1 MKYLSLLF
9 ASVLLSSVSVPVE
22 AAQTDEQPSNDVAQ
36 LASHSVWAN
45 VNQIKFLEEHV
56 SANSGIMRLK
66 LGETITVKALVTYS
80 GDIQPILQS
89 VVRFENVDPA
99 LKIEH
104 DPASLVFHNKL
115 ATFTFNITLT
125 QPINRPAL
133 FTVKVADGQPEDS
146 HHLTPYS
153 QRQTVEQKAG
163 GTGGVT
169 EPDPNPKPDNPDEN
183 PDVTPDNPDENP
195 DVTPDN
201 PDENPDVTP
210 DNPDEN
216 PDVTPDNPDENPDE
230 TPDNP
235 DENPDET
242 PDNPDENPDETPDN
256 PDENPDVTP
265 DNPDGNPDV
274 TPDNPDGNPDVT
286 PDNPDENPDAKPD
299 KPEGNPDVTPDN
311 PDENPDVTPDNP
323 DENPDVTPD
332 NPDENPDVTPDNPD
346 ENPDVTPDKPDENPD
361 VTPDKPDEN
370 PDVKPDKPEGNNG
383 NYEGDN
389 GEDGNDGEEVIEPQ
403 IHPEGNN
410 PTITIPEQVKP
421 LFQIRKQS
429 IPSIGTTDVL
439 LNKKLSENANEILP
453 MTKIAHSSNQ
463 VANDKHS
470 ATSTDEVTNQLPKT
484 GEHNRFFTWM
494 FGLLITGMSMVT
506 FRKIN

>member
-9 ASVLLSSVSVPVE
+9 ASAVLTSFAVPVE
-22 AAQTDEQPSNDVAQ
+22 AAQAEEQPTNEVTQ
-36 LASHSVWAN
+36 LASRSGWAN
-45 VNQIKFLEEHV
+45 VNQIKFLEEHA
-56 SANSGIMRLK
+56 SANSGIMKIR
-66 LGETITVKALVTYS
+66 LGEMVTVKALVTYS

-89 VVRFENVDPA
+89 VVQFENVDPA

-104 DPASLVFHNKL
+104 DPTTLVFNNKV
-115 ATFTFNITLT
+115 ATFTFQITLT

-133 FTVKVADGQPEDS
+133 FTVKVADGQPGDRQF
-146 HHLTPYS
+146 LTPYS

-163 GTGGVT
+163 GSGGVS
-169 EPDPNPKPDNPDEN
+169 EPDPKPENPDENPDVTPENPDENPDVTPENPDENPDVTPENPDEN

-216 PDVTPDNPDENPDE
+216 PDVTPDNPDV

-235 DENPDET
+235 DENPDE
-242 PDNPDENPDETPDN
+242 
-256 PDENPDVTP
+256 
-265 DNPDGNPDV
+265 
-274 TPDNPDGNPDVT
+274 
-286 PDNPDENPDAKPD
+286 
-299 KPEGNPDVTPDN
+299 TPDN

-332 NPDENPDVTPDNPD
+332 NPDENPDVTPDTPD
-346 ENPDVTPDKPDENPD
+346 ENPDA
-361 VTPDKPDEN
+361 
-370 PDVKPDKPEGNNG
+370 KPDKPEGNNG
-383 NYEGDN
+383 NYEGGN
-389 GEDGNDGEEVIEPQ
+389 EEDGNGGHGGEEVIKPQ
-403 IHPEGNN
+403 IHPEGSN

-421 LFQIRKQS
+421 LSQFRKQS
-429 IPSIGTTDVL
+429 IPHIDTTDVL
-439 LNKKLSENANEILP
+439 VNKQSSEIAKEILP
-453 MTKIAHSSNQ
+453 MTKIVHSSNQ
-463 VANDKHS
+463 AANKKNS
-470 ATSTDEVTNQLPKT
+470 ATATEEATKQLPKT

-494 FGLLITGMSMVT
+494 FGLLITGMSMIT

>member
-89 VVRFENVDPA
+89 VVQFENVDPA

-104 DPASLVFHNKL
+104 DPSSLVFHNKL

-133 FTVKVADGQPEDS
+133 FSVKVADGQPGDR

-153 QRQTVEQKAG
+153 QCQTVEQKAG

-169 EPDPNPKPDNPDEN
+169 DPDPNPNPK
-183 PDVTPDNPDENP
+183 
-195 DVTPDN
+195 
-201 PDENPDVTP
+201 
-210 DNPDEN
+210 
-216 PDVTPDNPDENPDE
+216 
-230 TPDNP
+230 
-235 DENPDET
+235 

-265 DNPDGNPDV
+265 DNPDENPVVTPDNPDENPDVTPDNPDENPDEIPDNPDENPDV

-299 KPEGNPDVTPDN
+299 KPEGN
-311 PDENPDVTPDNP
+311 
-323 DENPDVTPD
+323 
-332 NPDENPDVTPDNPD
+332 
-346 ENPDVTPDKPDENPD
+346 
-361 VTPDKPDEN
+361 
-370 PDVKPDKPEGNNG
+370 NG

-389 GEDGNDGEEVIEPQ
+389 EEDGNGGHGGEEVIKPQ
-403 IHPEGNN
+403 IHPEGSN

-421 LFQIRKQS
+421 LSQIRKQS
-429 IPSIGTTDVL
+429 IPSVGTTDVL
-439 LNKKLSENANEILP
+439 VNKKSSENAKEILP

-463 VANDKHS
+463 AANYKNS
-470 ATSTDEVTNQLPKT
+470 STATEEATKQLPKT
-484 GEHNRFFTWM
+484 GEHNRFFTWI

>member
-36 LASHSVWAN
+36 LAAHSGWAN
-45 VNQIKFLEEHV
+45 VNQIKFLEEHA
-56 SANSGIMRLK
+56 SANSGIMKLS

-89 VVRFENVDPA
+89 VVQFENVDPA

-104 DPASLVFHNKL
+104 DPASLVFNNKL

-125 QPINRPAL
+125 QPISRPAL
-133 FTVKVADGQPEDS
+133 FSVKVADGQPGDR

-216 PDVTPDNPDENPDE
+216 PDVTPDNPDENPD
-230 TPDNP
+230 
-235 DENPDET
+235 
-242 PDNPDENPDETPDN
+242 
-256 PDENPDVTP
+256 
-265 DNPDGNPDV
+265 
-274 TPDNPDGNPDVT
+274 
-286 PDNPDENPDAKPD
+286 
-299 KPEGNPDVTPDN
+299 VTPDN

-323 DENPDVTPD
+323 DENPDENPDVTPD
-332 NPDENPDVTPDNPD
+332 NPDENPDVTPENPDENPDVTPDNPD

-361 VTPDKPDEN
+361 VTPDNPDEN
-370 PDVKPDKPEGNNG
+370 PDTKPDKPEGNNG

-389 GEDGNDGEEVIEPQ
+389 EEDGNGEHGGGEVIEPQ
-403 IHPEGNN
+403 IHPEGSN

-421 LFQIRKQS
+421 LSQIRKQS
-429 IPSIGTTDVL
+429 IPSVGTTDVL
-439 LNKKLSENANEILP
+439 VNKQSSESAKEILP
-453 MTKIAHSSNQ
+453 VTKIVHSSNQ
-463 VANDKHS
+463 AANDKNS
-470 ATSTDEVTNQLPKT
+470 ATATEEATKQLPKT

-506 FRKIN
+506 LRKNN

>member
-89 VVRFENVDPA
+89 VVQFENVDPA

-146 HHLTPYS
+146 HHLTQYS

-163 GTGGVT
+163 GTGGLT
-169 EPDPNPKPDNPDEN
+169 EPDPNPDPNPKPDNPDENPDETPDNPDKN

-201 PDENPDVTP
+201 PDENPDETPDNPDENPDVTPDNPDENPDETP

-242 PDNPDENPDETPDN
+242 PDNPDENPDVTPDNPDENPDETPDN
-256 PDENPDVTP
+256 PDENPDE
-265 DNPDGNPDV
+265 
-274 TPDNPDGNPDVT
+274 T

-299 KPEGNPDVTPDN
+299 KPEGN
-311 PDENPDVTPDNP
+311 
-323 DENPDVTPD
+323 
-332 NPDENPDVTPDNPD
+332 
-346 ENPDVTPDKPDENPD
+346 
-361 VTPDKPDEN
+361 
-370 PDVKPDKPEGNNG
+370 NG

-389 GEDGNDGEEVIEPQ
+389 EENGNGGHGGEEVIKPQ
-403 IHPEGNN
+403 IHPEGSI

-421 LFQIRKQS
+421 LSQIRKQS
-429 IPSIGTTDVL
+429 IPHIDTTDVL
-439 LNKKLSENANEILP
+439 VNKQSSEIAKEILP
-453 MTKIAHSSNQ
+453 MTKIVHSSNQ
-463 VANDKHS
+463 AANDKNS
-470 ATSTDEVTNQLPKT
+470 ATATEEATKQLPKT

>member
-89 VVRFENVDPA
+89 VVQFENVDPA

-146 HHLTPYS
+146 HHLTQYS

-163 GTGGVT
+163 GTGGLT
-169 EPDPNPKPDNPDEN
+169 EPDPNPDPNPKPDNPDEN
-183 PDVTPDNPDENP
+183 PDETPDNPDK
-195 DVTPDN
+195 
-201 PDENPDVTP
+201 NPDVTP

-235 DENPDET
+235 DENPDVT

-265 DNPDGNPDV
+265 DNPD
-274 TPDNPDGNPDVT
+274 
-286 PDNPDENPDAKPD
+286 ENPDA
-299 KPEGNPDVTPDN
+299 
-311 PDENPDVTPDNP
+311 
-323 DENPDVTPD
+323 
-332 NPDENPDVTPDNPD
+332 
-346 ENPDVTPDKPDENPD
+346 
-361 VTPDKPDEN
+361 
-370 PDVKPDKPEGNNG
+370 KPDKPEGNNG

-389 GEDGNDGEEVIEPQ
+389 EEDGNGGHGGEEVIKPQ
-403 IHPEGNN
+403 IHPEGSN

-421 LFQIRKQS
+421 LSQIRKQS
-429 IPSIGTTDVL
+429 IPHIDTTDVL
-439 LNKKLSENANEILP
+439 VNKQSSEIAKEILP
-453 MTKIAHSSNQ
+453 MTKIVHSSNQ
-463 VANDKHS
+463 AANDKNS
-470 ATSTDEVTNQLPKT
+470 ATATEEATKQLPKT

>member
-89 VVRFENVDPA
+89 VVQFENVDPA

-104 DPASLVFHNKL
+104 DPSSLVFHNKL

-133 FTVKVADGQPEDS
+133 FSVKVADGQPGDR

-153 QRQTVEQKAG
+153 QCQTVEQKAG

-169 EPDPNPKPDNPDEN
+169 DPDPNPNPKPDNPDEN
-183 PDVTPDNPDENP
+183 PDETPDNPDENP

-201 PDENPDVTP
+201 PDENPVVTP

-216 PDVTPDNPDENPDE
+216 PNV
-230 TPDNP
+230 
-235 DENPDET
+235 T

-274 TPDNPDGNPDVT
+274 TPDNPD
-286 PDNPDENPDAKPD
+286 ENPDA
-299 KPEGNPDVTPDN
+299 
-311 PDENPDVTPDNP
+311 
-323 DENPDVTPD
+323 
-332 NPDENPDVTPDNPD
+332 
-346 ENPDVTPDKPDENPD
+346 
-361 VTPDKPDEN
+361 
-370 PDVKPDKPEGNNG
+370 KPDKPEGNNG

-389 GEDGNDGEEVIEPQ
+389 EEDGNGGHGGEEVIKPQ
-403 IHPEGNN
+403 IHPEGSN

-421 LFQIRKQS
+421 LSQIRKQS
-429 IPSIGTTDVL
+429 IPSVGTTDVL
-439 LNKKLSENANEILP
+439 VNKKSSENAKEILP

-463 VANDKHS
+463 AANYKNS
-470 ATSTDEVTNQLPKT
+470 STATEEATKQLPKT
-484 GEHNRFFTWM
+484 GEHNRFFTWI

>member
-89 VVRFENVDPA
+89 VVQFENVDPA

-146 HHLTPYS
+146 HHLTQYS

-163 GTGGVT
+163 GTGGLT
-169 EPDPNPKPDNPDEN
+169 EPDPNPDPNPKPDNPDENPDETPDNPDKNPDVTPDNPDEN

-195 DVTPDN
+195 DETPDNPDENPDVTPDNPDENPDETPDN

-242 PDNPDENPDETPDN
+242 PDNPDENPDVTPDNPDENPDETPDN
-256 PDENPDVTP
+256 PDENPDE
-265 DNPDGNPDV
+265 
-274 TPDNPDGNPDVT
+274 T

-299 KPEGNPDVTPDN
+299 KPEGN
-311 PDENPDVTPDNP
+311 
-323 DENPDVTPD
+323 
-332 NPDENPDVTPDNPD
+332 
-346 ENPDVTPDKPDENPD
+346 
-361 VTPDKPDEN
+361 
-370 PDVKPDKPEGNNG
+370 NG

-389 GEDGNDGEEVIEPQ
+389 EENGNGGHGGEEVIKPQ
-403 IHPEGNN
+403 IHPEGSN
-410 PTITIPEQVKP
+410 PAITIPEQVKP
-421 LFQIRKQS
+421 LSQIRKQS
-429 IPSIGTTDVL
+429 IPHIDTTDVL
-439 LNKKLSENANEILP
+439 VNKQSSEIAKEILP
-453 MTKIAHSSNQ
+453 MTKIVHSSNQ
-463 VANDKHS
+463 AANDKNS
-470 ATSTDEVTNQLPKT
+470 ATATEEATKQLPKT

>member
-89 VVRFENVDPA
+89 VVQFENVDPA

-146 HHLTPYS
+146 HHLTQYS

-163 GTGGVT
+163 GTGGLT
-169 EPDPNPKPDNPDEN
+169 EPDPNPDPNPKPDNPDENPDETPDNPDKN

-201 PDENPDVTP
+201 PDENPDETPDNPDENPDVTPDNPDENPDETP

-242 PDNPDENPDETPDN
+242 PDNPDENPDVTPDNPDENPDETPDN
-256 PDENPDVTP
+256 PDENPDE
-265 DNPDGNPDV
+265 
-274 TPDNPDGNPDVT
+274 T

-299 KPEGNPDVTPDN
+299 KPEGN
-311 PDENPDVTPDNP
+311 
-323 DENPDVTPD
+323 
-332 NPDENPDVTPDNPD
+332 
-346 ENPDVTPDKPDENPD
+346 
-361 VTPDKPDEN
+361 
-370 PDVKPDKPEGNNG
+370 NG

-389 GEDGNDGEEVIEPQ
+389 EENGNGGHGGEEVIKPQ
-403 IHPEGNN
+403 IHPEGSN

-421 LFQIRKQS
+421 LSQIRKQS
-429 IPSIGTTDVL
+429 IPHIDTTDVL
-439 LNKKLSENANEILP
+439 VNKQSSEIAKEILP
-453 MTKIAHSSNQ
+453 MTKIVHSSNQ
-463 VANDKHS
+463 AANDKNS
-470 ATSTDEVTNQLPKT
+470 ATATEEATKQLPKT

>member
-89 VVRFENVDPA
+89 VVQFENVDPA

-104 DPASLVFHNKL
+104 DPSSLVFHNKL

-133 FTVKVADGQPEDS
+133 FSVKVADGQPGDR

-153 QRQTVEQKAG
+153 QCQTVEQKAG

-169 EPDPNPKPDNPDEN
+169 DPDPNPNPK
-183 PDVTPDNPDENP
+183 
-195 DVTPDN
+195 
-201 PDENPDVTP
+201 
-210 DNPDEN
+210 
-216 PDVTPDNPDENPDE
+216 
-230 TPDNP
+230 
-235 DENPDET
+235 

-265 DNPDGNPDV
+265 ENPDENPDVTPDNPDENPNVTPDNPDENPDEIPDNPDENPDV

-299 KPEGNPDVTPDN
+299 KPEGN
-311 PDENPDVTPDNP
+311 
-323 DENPDVTPD
+323 
-332 NPDENPDVTPDNPD
+332 
-346 ENPDVTPDKPDENPD
+346 
-361 VTPDKPDEN
+361 
-370 PDVKPDKPEGNNG
+370 NG

-389 GEDGNDGEEVIEPQ
+389 EEDGNGGHGGEEVIKPQ
-403 IHPEGNN
+403 IHPEGSN

-421 LFQIRKQS
+421 LSQIRKQS
-429 IPSIGTTDVL
+429 IPSVGTTDVL
-439 LNKKLSENANEILP
+439 VNKKSSENAKEILP

-463 VANDKHS
+463 AANYKNS
-470 ATSTDEVTNQLPKT
+470 STATEEATKQLPKT
-484 GEHNRFFTWM
+484 GEHNRFFTWI

>member
-89 VVRFENVDPA
+89 VVQFENVDPA

-146 HHLTPYS
+146 HHLTQYS

-163 GTGGVT
+163 GTGGLT
-169 EPDPNPKPDNPDEN
+169 EPDPNPDPNPKPDNPDEN
-183 PDVTPDNPDENP
+183 PDETPDNPDKNPDVTPDNPDENPDETPDNPDENP

-201 PDENPDVTP
+201 PDENPDETP

-242 PDNPDENPDETPDN
+242 PDNPDENPDVTPDNPDENPDETPDN
-256 PDENPDVTP
+256 PDENPDE
-265 DNPDGNPDV
+265 
-274 TPDNPDGNPDVT
+274 T

-299 KPEGNPDVTPDN
+299 KPEGN
-311 PDENPDVTPDNP
+311 
-323 DENPDVTPD
+323 
-332 NPDENPDVTPDNPD
+332 
-346 ENPDVTPDKPDENPD
+346 
-361 VTPDKPDEN
+361 
-370 PDVKPDKPEGNNG
+370 NG

-389 GEDGNDGEEVIEPQ
+389 EENGNGGHGGEEVIKPQ
-403 IHPEGNN
+403 IHPEGSN

-421 LFQIRKQS
+421 LSQIRQQS
-429 IPSIGTTDVL
+429 IPHIDTTDVL
-439 LNKKLSENANEILP
+439 VNKQSSEIAKEILP
-453 MTKIAHSSNQ
+453 MTKIVHSSNQ
-463 VANDKHS
+463 AANDKNS
-470 ATSTDEVTNQLPKT
+470 ATATEEATKQLPKT

-494 FGLLITGMSMVT
+494 FGLLITGMSMFT

>member
-36 LASHSVWAN
+36 LAAHSGWGN
-45 VNQIKFLEEHV
+45 VNQIKFLEEHA
-56 SANSGIMRLK
+56 SANSGIMKLS

-89 VVRFENVDPA
+89 VVQFENVDPA

-104 DPASLVFHNKL
+104 DPASLVFNNKL

-125 QPINRPAL
+125 QPISRPAL
-133 FTVKVADGQPEDS
+133 FSVKVADGQPGDR

-195 DVTPDN
+195 D
-201 PDENPDVTP
+201 
-210 DNPDEN
+210 
-216 PDVTPDNPDENPDE
+216 
-230 TPDNP
+230 
-235 DENPDET
+235 
-242 PDNPDENPDETPDN
+242 
-256 PDENPDVTP
+256 
-265 DNPDGNPDV
+265 
-274 TPDNPDGNPDVT
+274 
-286 PDNPDENPDAKPD
+286 A
-299 KPEGNPDVTPDN
+299 
-311 PDENPDVTPDNP
+311 
-323 DENPDVTPD
+323 
-332 NPDENPDVTPDNPD
+332 
-346 ENPDVTPDKPDENPD
+346 
-361 VTPDKPDEN
+361 
-370 PDVKPDKPEGNNG
+370 KPDKPEGNNG
-383 NYEGDN
+383 NYEGGN
-389 GEDGNDGEEVIEPQ
+389 EEDGNGGHGGEEVIKPQ
-403 IHPEGNN
+403 IHPEGSN

-421 LFQIRKQS
+421 LSQIRKQAS
-429 IPSIGTTDVL
+429 PSVGTTDGLV
-439 LNKKLSENANEILP
+439 NKQSSEIAKEILP
-453 MTKIAHSSNQ
+453 MTKIVHSSNQ
-463 VANDKHS
+463 AANKKNS
-470 ATSTDEVTNQLPKT
+470 ATATEEATKQLPKT

-494 FGLLITGMSMVT
+494 FGLLITGMSMIT

>member
-36 LASHSVWAN
+36 LAAHSGWAN
-45 VNQIKFLEEHV
+45 VNQIKFLEEHA
-56 SANSGIMRLK
+56 SANSGIMKLS

-89 VVRFENVDPA
+89 VVQFENVDPA

-104 DPASLVFHNKL
+104 DPASLVFNNKL

-125 QPINRPAL
+125 QPISRPAL
-133 FTVKVADGQPEDS
+133 FSVKVADGQPGDR

-216 PDVTPDNPDENPDE
+216 PDVTPDNPDENPD
-230 TPDNP
+230 
-235 DENPDET
+235 
-242 PDNPDENPDETPDN
+242 
-256 PDENPDVTP
+256 
-265 DNPDGNPDV
+265 
-274 TPDNPDGNPDVT
+274 
-286 PDNPDENPDAKPD
+286 
-299 KPEGNPDVTPDN
+299 VTPDN

-323 DENPDVTPD
+323 DENPDENPDVTPD
-332 NPDENPDVTPDNPD
+332 NPDENPDVTPENPDENPDVTPDNPD

-361 VTPDKPDEN
+361 VTPDNPDEN
-370 PDVKPDKPEGNNG
+370 PDTKPDKPEGNNG

-389 GEDGNDGEEVIEPQ
+389 EEDGNGEHGGGEVIEPQ
-403 IHPEGNN
+403 IHPEGSN

-421 LFQIRKQS
+421 LSQIRKQS
-429 IPSIGTTDVL
+429 IPSVGTTDVL
-439 LNKKLSENANEILP
+439 VNKQSSESAKEILP
-453 MTKIAHSSNQ
+453 VTKIVHSSNQ
-463 VANDKHS
+463 AANDKNS
-470 ATSTDEVTNQLPKT
+470 ATATEEATKQLPKT

>member
-36 LASHSVWAN
+36 LAAHSGWAN
-45 VNQIKFLEEHV
+45 VNQIKFLEEHA
-56 SANSGIMRLK
+56 SANSGIMKLS

-89 VVRFENVDPA
+89 VVQFENVDPA

-104 DPASLVFHNKL
+104 DPASLVFNNKL

-125 QPINRPAL
+125 QPISRPAL
-133 FTVKVADGQPEDS
+133 FSVKVADGQPGDR

-216 PDVTPDNPDENPDE
+216 PDVTPDNPDENPDV
-230 TPDNP
+230 
-235 DENPDET
+235 
-242 PDNPDENPDETPDN
+242 TPDN

-265 DNPDGNPDV
+265 
-274 TPDNPDGNPDVT
+274 
-286 PDNPDENPDAKPD
+286 E
-299 KPEGNPDVTPDN
+299 N

-323 DENPDVTPD
+323 DENPDVTPE

-361 VTPDKPDEN
+361 VTPDNPDEN
-370 PDVKPDKPEGNNG
+370 PDTKPDKPEGNNG

-389 GEDGNDGEEVIEPQ
+389 EEDGNGEHGGGEVIEPQ
-403 IHPEGNN
+403 IHPEGSN

-421 LFQIRKQS
+421 LSQIRKQS
-429 IPSIGTTDVL
+429 IPSVGTTDVL
-439 LNKKLSENANEILP
+439 VNKQSSESAKEILP
-453 MTKIAHSSNQ
+453 VTKIVHSSNQ
-463 VANDKHS
+463 AANDKNS
-470 ATSTDEVTNQLPKT
+470 ATATEEATKQLPKT

-506 FRKIN
+506 LRKNN

>member
-36 LASHSVWAN
+36 LAAHSGWAN
-45 VNQIKFLEEHV
+45 VNQIKFLEEHA
-56 SANSGIMRLK
+56 SANSGIMKLS

-89 VVRFENVDPA
+89 VVQFENVDPA

-104 DPASLVFHNKL
+104 DPASLVFNNKL

-125 QPINRPAL
+125 QPISRPAL
-133 FTVKVADGQPEDS
+133 FSVKVADGQPGDR

-216 PDVTPDNPDENPDE
+216 PDVTPDNPDENPD
-230 TPDNP
+230 
-235 DENPDET
+235 
-242 PDNPDENPDETPDN
+242 
-256 PDENPDVTP
+256 VTP
-265 DNPDGNPDV
+265 D
-274 TPDNPDGNPDVT
+274 NPDVT
-286 PDNPDENPDAKPD
+286 PDNPDENPD
-299 KPEGNPDVTPDN
+299 VTPEN

-323 DENPDVTPD
+323 DENPDVTPE

-361 VTPDKPDEN
+361 VTPDNPDEN
-370 PDVKPDKPEGNNG
+370 PDTKPDKPEGNNG

-389 GEDGNDGEEVIEPQ
+389 EEDGNGEHGGGEVIEPQ
-403 IHPEGNN
+403 IHPEGSN

-421 LFQIRKQS
+421 LSQIRKQS
-429 IPSIGTTDVL
+429 IPSVGTTDVL
-439 LNKKLSENANEILP
+439 VNKQSSESAKEILP
-453 MTKIAHSSNQ
+453 VTKIVHSSNQ
-463 VANDKHS
+463 AANDKNS
-470 ATSTDEVTNQLPKT
+470 ATATEEATKQLPKT

-506 FRKIN
+506 LRKNN

>member
-89 VVRFENVDPA
+89 VVQFENVDPA

-146 HHLTPYS
+146 HHLTQYS

-163 GTGGVT
+163 GTGGLT
-169 EPDPNPKPDNPDEN
+169 EPDPNPDPNPK
-183 PDVTPDNPDENP
+183 
-195 DVTPDN
+195 
-201 PDENPDVTP
+201 
-210 DNPDEN
+210 
-216 PDVTPDNPDENPDE
+216 PDNPDENPDE

-235 DENPDET
+235 DENPD
-242 PDNPDENPDETPDN
+242 
-256 PDENPDVTP
+256 
-265 DNPDGNPDV
+265 
-274 TPDNPDGNPDVT
+274 
-286 PDNPDENPDAKPD
+286 A
-299 KPEGNPDVTPDN
+299 
-311 PDENPDVTPDNP
+311 
-323 DENPDVTPD
+323 
-332 NPDENPDVTPDNPD
+332 
-346 ENPDVTPDKPDENPD
+346 
-361 VTPDKPDEN
+361 
-370 PDVKPDKPEGNNG
+370 KPDKPEGNNG

-389 GEDGNDGEEVIEPQ
+389 EENGNGGHGGEEVIKPQ
-403 IHPEGNN
+403 IHPEGSN

-421 LFQIRKQS
+421 LSQIRKQS
-429 IPSIGTTDVL
+429 IPHIDTTDVL
-439 LNKKLSENANEILP
+439 VNKQSSEIAKEILP
-453 MTKIAHSSNQ
+453 MTKIVHSSNQ
-463 VANDKHS
+463 AANDKNS
-470 ATSTDEVTNQLPKT
+470 ATATEEATKQLPKT

>member
-89 VVRFENVDPA
+89 VVQFENVDPA

-104 DPASLVFHNKL
+104 DPSSLVFHNKL

-133 FTVKVADGQPEDS
+133 FSVKVADGQPGDR

-153 QRQTVEQKAG
+153 QCQTVEQKAG

-169 EPDPNPKPDNPDEN
+169 DPDPNPNPK
-183 PDVTPDNPDENP
+183 
-195 DVTPDN
+195 
-201 PDENPDVTP
+201 
-210 DNPDEN
+210 
-216 PDVTPDNPDENPDE
+216 
-230 TPDNP
+230 
-235 DENPDET
+235 

-265 DNPDGNPDV
+265 DNPDENPDEIPDNPDENPDV

-299 KPEGNPDVTPDN
+299 KPEGN
-311 PDENPDVTPDNP
+311 
-323 DENPDVTPD
+323 
-332 NPDENPDVTPDNPD
+332 
-346 ENPDVTPDKPDENPD
+346 
-361 VTPDKPDEN
+361 
-370 PDVKPDKPEGNNG
+370 NG

-389 GEDGNDGEEVIEPQ
+389 EEDGNGGHGGEEVIKPQ
-403 IHPEGNN
+403 IHPEGSN

-421 LFQIRKQS
+421 LSQIRKQS
-429 IPSIGTTDVL
+429 IPSVGTTDVL
-439 LNKKLSENANEILP
+439 VNKKSSENAKEILP

-463 VANDKHS
+463 AANYKNS
-470 ATSTDEVTNQLPKT
+470 STATEEATKQLPKT
-484 GEHNRFFTWM
+484 GEHNRFFTWI

>member
-89 VVRFENVDPA
+89 VVQFENVDPA

-133 FTVKVADGQPEDS
+133 FSVKVADGQPGDR

-169 EPDPNPKPDNPDEN
+169 EPDPNPNPKPDNPDVTPDNPDENPDVTPDNPDENPDVTPDNPDKN

-230 TPDNP
+230 
-235 DENPDET
+235 
-242 PDNPDENPDETPDN
+242 
-256 PDENPDVTP
+256 
-265 DNPDGNPDV
+265 
-274 TPDNPDGNPDVT
+274 
-286 PDNPDENPDAKPD
+286 
-299 KPEGNPDVTPDN
+299 
-311 PDENPDVTPDNP
+311 
-323 DENPDVTPD
+323 
-332 NPDENPDVTPDNPD
+332 
-346 ENPDVTPDKPDENPD
+346 NPDVTPDKPDENPD
-361 VTPDKPDEN
+361 VTPDNPDEN
-370 PDVKPDKPEGNNG
+370 PDTKPDKPEGNNG

-389 GEDGNDGEEVIEPQ
+389 EEDGNGEHGGGEVIEPQ
-403 IHPEGNN
+403 IHPEGSN

-421 LFQIRKQS
+421 LSQIRKQS
-429 IPSIGTTDVL
+429 IPSVGTTDVL
-439 LNKKLSENANEILP
+439 VNKKSSENAKEILP

-463 VANDKHS
+463 AANDKNS
-470 ATSTDEVTNQLPKT
+470 STATEEATKQLPKT

-494 FGLLITGMSMVT
+494 FGLLITGMSMIT

>member
-9 ASVLLSSVSVPVE
+9 ASVLLSSVSVSVE

-89 VVRFENVDPA
+89 VVQFENVDPA

-163 GTGGVT
+163 GTGGLT
-169 EPDPNPKPDNPDEN
+169 EPDPNPDPNPKPDNPDENPDETPDNPDKNPDVTPDNPDVTPDNPDEN

-201 PDENPDVTP
+201 PDENPDETPDNPDENPDVTPDNPDENPDETP

-256 PDENPDVTP
+256 PDENPD
-265 DNPDGNPDV
+265 
-274 TPDNPDGNPDVT
+274 
-286 PDNPDENPDAKPD
+286 ENPDA
-299 KPEGNPDVTPDN
+299 
-311 PDENPDVTPDNP
+311 
-323 DENPDVTPD
+323 
-332 NPDENPDVTPDNPD
+332 
-346 ENPDVTPDKPDENPD
+346 
-361 VTPDKPDEN
+361 
-370 PDVKPDKPEGNNG
+370 KPDKPEGNNG

-389 GEDGNDGEEVIEPQ
+389 EEDGNGGHGGEEVIKPQ
-403 IHPEGNN
+403 IHPEGSN
-410 PTITIPEQVKP
+410 PAITIPEQVKP
-421 LFQIRKQS
+421 LSQIRKQS
-429 IPSIGTTDVL
+429 IPHIDTTDVL
-439 LNKKLSENANEILP
+439 VNKQSSEIAKEILP
-453 MTKIAHSSNQ
+453 MTKIVHSSNQ
-463 VANDKHS
+463 AANDKNS
-470 ATSTDEVTNQLPKT
+470 ATATEEATKQLPKT

>member
-22 AAQTDEQPSNDVAQ
+22 AAQTDEQPSNNVAQ

-89 VVRFENVDPA
+89 VVQFENVDPA

-104 DPASLVFHNKL
+104 DPSSLVFHNKL

-133 FTVKVADGQPEDS
+133 FSVKVADGQPGDR

-169 EPDPNPKPDNPDEN
+169 EPDPNPDPNPKPDNPDG
-183 PDVTPDNPDENP
+183 NPDE
-195 DVTPDN
+195 TPDN

-242 PDNPDENPDETPDN
+242 PDNPDENPDVTPDNPDENPVVTPDNPDENPDVTPDNPDENPDETPDN

-274 TPDNPDGNPDVT
+274 TPDNPDENPVVTPDNPDENPDVT

-299 KPEGNPDVTPDN
+299 KPEGN
-311 PDENPDVTPDNP
+311 
-323 DENPDVTPD
+323 
-332 NPDENPDVTPDNPD
+332 
-346 ENPDVTPDKPDENPD
+346 
-361 VTPDKPDEN
+361 
-370 PDVKPDKPEGNNG
+370 NG

-389 GEDGNDGEEVIEPQ
+389 EENGNGGHGGEEVIKPQ
-403 IHPEGNN
+403 IHPEGSN

-421 LFQIRKQS
+421 LSQIRKQS
-429 IPSIGTTDVL
+429 IPSVGTTDVL
-439 LNKKLSENANEILP
+439 VNKKSSENAKEILP
-453 MTKIAHSSNQ
+453 MTKIAHSLNQ
-463 VANDKHS
+463 VANDKNY
-470 ATSTDEVTNQLPKT
+470 ATSTEETTKQLPKT

>member
-89 VVRFENVDPA
+89 VVQFENVDPA

-146 HHLTPYS
+146 HHLTQYS

-163 GTGGVT
+163 GTGGLT
-169 EPDPNPKPDNPDEN
+169 EPDPNPPNPKPDNPDENPDETPDNPDKNPDVTPDNPDEN
-183 PDVTPDNPDENP
+183 PDVTPDNPDKNPDVTPDNPDENP
-195 DVTPDN
+195 DETPDN

-242 PDNPDENPDETPDN
+242 PDNPDENPDVTPDNPDENPDETPDN
-256 PDENPDVTP
+256 PDENPDE
-265 DNPDGNPDV
+265 
-274 TPDNPDGNPDVT
+274 T

-299 KPEGNPDVTPDN
+299 KPEGN
-311 PDENPDVTPDNP
+311 
-323 DENPDVTPD
+323 
-332 NPDENPDVTPDNPD
+332 
-346 ENPDVTPDKPDENPD
+346 
-361 VTPDKPDEN
+361 
-370 PDVKPDKPEGNNG
+370 NG

-389 GEDGNDGEEVIEPQ
+389 EENGNGGHGGEEVIKPQ
-403 IHPEGNN
+403 IHPEGSN

-421 LFQIRKQS
+421 LSQIRKQS
-429 IPSIGTTDVL
+429 IPHIDTTDVL
-439 LNKKLSENANEILP
+439 VNKQSSEIAKEILP
-453 MTKIAHSSNQ
+453 MTKIVHSSNQ
-463 VANDKHS
+463 AANDKNS
-470 ATSTDEVTNQLPKT
+470 ATATEEATKQLPKT

>member
-36 LASHSVWAN
+36 LAAHSGWAN
-45 VNQIKFLEEHV
+45 VNQIKFLEEHA
-56 SANSGIMRLK
+56 SANSGIMKLS

-89 VVRFENVDPA
+89 VVQFENVDPA

-104 DPASLVFHNKL
+104 DPASLVFNNKL

-133 FTVKVADGQPEDS
+133 FSVKVADGQPGDR

-153 QRQTVEQKAG
+153 QCQTVEQKAG

-169 EPDPNPKPDNPDEN
+169 DPDPNPNPKPDNPDEN
-183 PDVTPDNPDENP
+183 PDE
-195 DVTPDN
+195 TPDN

-235 DENPDET
+235 DENPD
-242 PDNPDENPDETPDN
+242 
-256 PDENPDVTP
+256 
-265 DNPDGNPDV
+265 
-274 TPDNPDGNPDVT
+274 
-286 PDNPDENPDAKPD
+286 
-299 KPEGNPDVTPDN
+299 VTPDN

-323 DENPDVTPD
+323 DENPDVTPENPD
-332 NPDENPDVTPDNPD
+332 ENPDVTPDNPDENPDVTPENPDENPDVTPDNPD

-361 VTPDKPDEN
+361 VTPDNPDEN
-370 PDVKPDKPEGNNG
+370 PDTKPDKPEGNNG

-389 GEDGNDGEEVIEPQ
+389 EEDGNGEHGGGEVIEPQ
-403 IHPEGNN
+403 IHPEGSN

-421 LFQIRKQS
+421 LSQIRKQS
-429 IPSIGTTDVL
+429 IPSVGTTDVL
-439 LNKKLSENANEILP
+439 VNKQSSESAKEILP
-453 MTKIAHSSNQ
+453 VTKIVHSSNQ
-463 VANDKHS
+463 AANDKNS
-470 ATSTDEVTNQLPKT
+470 ATATEEATKQLPKT

-506 FRKIN
+506 LRKNN

>member
-36 LASHSVWAN
+36 LAAHSGWAN
-45 VNQIKFLEEHV
+45 VNQIKFLEEHA
-56 SANSGIMRLK
+56 SANSGIMKLS

-89 VVRFENVDPA
+89 VVQFENVDPA

-133 FTVKVADGQPEDS
+133 FSVKVADGQPGDR

-216 PDVTPDNPDENPDE
+216 PDVTPDNPDENPDV
-230 TPDNP
+230 TP
-235 DENPDET
+235 E
-242 PDNPDENPDETPDN
+242 N

-265 DNPDGNPDV
+265 E
-274 TPDNPDGNPDVT
+274 
-286 PDNPDENPDAKPD
+286 NPDENPD
-299 KPEGNPDVTPDN
+299 VTPEN

-361 VTPDKPDEN
+361 VTPDNPDGNPDVTPDNPDEN
-370 PDVKPDKPEGNNG
+370 PDAKPDKPEGNNG

-389 GEDGNDGEEVIEPQ
+389 EEDGNGGHGGEEVIKPQ
-403 IHPEGNN
+403 IHPNEKN
-410 PTITIPEQVKP
+410 PTSTPDNHLLEDVKP
-421 LFQIRKQS
+421 LSQIRKQS
-429 IPSIGTTDVL
+429 IPSVGTTDVL
-439 LNKKLSENANEILP
+439 VNKQSSESAKEILP
-453 MTKIAHSSNQ
+453 VTKIVHSSNQ
-463 VANDKHS
+463 AANDKNS
-470 ATSTDEVTNQLPKT
+470 ATATEEATKQLPKT

>member
-89 VVRFENVDPA
+89 VVQFENVDPT

-146 HHLTPYS
+146 HHLTQYS

-163 GTGGVT
+163 GTGGLT
-169 EPDPNPKPDNPDEN
+169 EPDPNPDANPKPDNPDENPDVTPDNPDENPDETPDNPDENPDVTPDNPDENPDETPDNPDENPDETPDNPDENPDVTPDNPDENPDETPDNPDEN

-216 PDVTPDNPDENPDE
+216 PDVTPDNPDENPD
-230 TPDNP
+230 
-235 DENPDET
+235 
-242 PDNPDENPDETPDN
+242 
-256 PDENPDVTP
+256 
-265 DNPDGNPDV
+265 
-274 TPDNPDGNPDVT
+274 
-286 PDNPDENPDAKPD
+286 A
-299 KPEGNPDVTPDN
+299 
-311 PDENPDVTPDNP
+311 
-323 DENPDVTPD
+323 
-332 NPDENPDVTPDNPD
+332 
-346 ENPDVTPDKPDENPD
+346 
-361 VTPDKPDEN
+361 
-370 PDVKPDKPEGNNG
+370 KPDKPEGNNG

-389 GEDGNDGEEVIEPQ
+389 EEDGNGGEEVIKPQ
-403 IHPEGNN
+403 IHPEGSN

-421 LFQIRKQS
+421 LSQIRKQS
-429 IPSIGTTDVL
+429 IPHIDTTDVL
-439 LNKKLSENANEILP
+439 VNKQSSEIAKEILP
-453 MTKIAHSSNQ
+453 MTKIVHSSNQ
-463 VANDKHS
+463 AANDKNS
-470 ATSTDEVTNQLPKT
+470 ATATEEATKQLPKT

>member
-89 VVRFENVDPA
+89 VVQFENVDPA

-104 DPASLVFHNKL
+104 DPSSLVFHNKL

-133 FTVKVADGQPEDS
+133 FSVKVADGQPGDR

-153 QRQTVEQKAG
+153 QCQTVEQKAG

-169 EPDPNPKPDNPDEN
+169 DPDPNPNPK
-183 PDVTPDNPDENP
+183 
-195 DVTPDN
+195 
-201 PDENPDVTP
+201 
-210 DNPDEN
+210 
-216 PDVTPDNPDENPDE
+216 
-230 TPDNP
+230 PDNP

-274 TPDNPDGNPDVT
+274 TPDNPD
-286 PDNPDENPDAKPD
+286 ENPDA
-299 KPEGNPDVTPDN
+299 
-311 PDENPDVTPDNP
+311 
-323 DENPDVTPD
+323 
-332 NPDENPDVTPDNPD
+332 
-346 ENPDVTPDKPDENPD
+346 
-361 VTPDKPDEN
+361 
-370 PDVKPDKPEGNNG
+370 KPDKPEGNNG

-389 GEDGNDGEEVIEPQ
+389 EEDGNGGHGGEEVIKPQ
-403 IHPEGNN
+403 IHPEGSN

-421 LFQIRKQS
+421 LSQIRKQS
-429 IPSIGTTDVL
+429 IPSVGTTDVL
-439 LNKKLSENANEILP
+439 VNKKSSENAKEILP

-463 VANDKHS
+463 AANYKNS
-470 ATSTDEVTNQLPKT
+470 STATEEATKQLPKT
-484 GEHNRFFTWM
+484 GEHNRFFTWI

>member
-9 ASVLLSSVSVPVE
+9 ASVLLSSVSVSVE

-89 VVRFENVDPA
+89 VVQFENVDPA

-163 GTGGVT
+163 GTGGLT
-169 EPDPNPKPDNPDEN
+169 EPDPNPDPNPKPDNPDEN
-183 PDVTPDNPDENP
+183 PDETPDNPDK
-195 DVTPDN
+195 
-201 PDENPDVTP
+201 NPDVTP

-265 DNPDGNPDV
+265 DNPDENPDETPDNPDKNPDETPDNPDENPDV
-274 TPDNPDGNPDVT
+274 TPDNPDENPDETPDDPDENPDVT

-299 KPEGNPDVTPDN
+299 KPEGN
-311 PDENPDVTPDNP
+311 
-323 DENPDVTPD
+323 
-332 NPDENPDVTPDNPD
+332 
-346 ENPDVTPDKPDENPD
+346 
-361 VTPDKPDEN
+361 
-370 PDVKPDKPEGNNG
+370 NG

-389 GEDGNDGEEVIEPQ
+389 EEDGNGGHGGEEVIKPQ
-403 IHPEGNN
+403 IHPEGSN

-421 LFQIRKQS
+421 LSQIRKQS
-429 IPSIGTTDVL
+429 IPHIDTTDVL
-439 LNKKLSENANEILP
+439 VNKQSSEIAKEILP
-453 MTKIAHSSNQ
+453 MTKIVHSSNQ
-463 VANDKHS
+463 AANDKNS
-470 ATSTDEVTNQLPKT
+470 ATATEEATKQLPKT

>member
-1 MKYLSLLF
+1 
-9 ASVLLSSVSVPVE
+9 
-22 AAQTDEQPSNDVAQ
+22 
-36 LASHSVWAN
+36 

-89 VVRFENVDPA
+89 VVQFENVDPA

-146 HHLTPYS
+146 HHLTQYS

-163 GTGGVT
+163 GTGGLT
-169 EPDPNPKPDNPDEN
+169 EPDPNPDPNPKPDNPDEN
-183 PDVTPDNPDENP
+183 PDETPDNPDK
-195 DVTPDN
+195 
-201 PDENPDVTP
+201 NPDVTP

-235 DENPDET
+235 DENPDVT

-265 DNPDGNPDV
+265 DNPD
-274 TPDNPDGNPDVT
+274 
-286 PDNPDENPDAKPD
+286 ENPDA
-299 KPEGNPDVTPDN
+299 
-311 PDENPDVTPDNP
+311 
-323 DENPDVTPD
+323 
-332 NPDENPDVTPDNPD
+332 
-346 ENPDVTPDKPDENPD
+346 
-361 VTPDKPDEN
+361 
-370 PDVKPDKPEGNNG
+370 KPDKPEGNNG

-389 GEDGNDGEEVIEPQ
+389 EEDGNGGHGGEEVIKPQ
-403 IHPEGNN
+403 IHPEGSN

-421 LFQIRKQS
+421 LSQIRKQS
-429 IPSIGTTDVL
+429 IPHIDTTDVL
-439 LNKKLSENANEILP
+439 VNKQSSEITKEILP
-453 MTKIAHSSNQ
+453 MTKIVHSSNQ
-463 VANDKHS
+463 AANDKNS
-470 ATSTDEVTNQLPKT
+470 ATATEEATKQLPKT

>member
-9 ASVLLSSVSVPVE
+9 ASVLLSSVSVSVE

-89 VVRFENVDPA
+89 VVQFENVDPA

-163 GTGGVT
+163 GTGGLT
-169 EPDPNPKPDNPDEN
+169 EPDPNPDPNPKPDNPDENPDETPDNPDKN

-201 PDENPDVTP
+201 PDENPDETP

-256 PDENPDVTP
+256 PDENPD
-265 DNPDGNPDV
+265 
-274 TPDNPDGNPDVT
+274 
-286 PDNPDENPDAKPD
+286 ENPDA
-299 KPEGNPDVTPDN
+299 
-311 PDENPDVTPDNP
+311 
-323 DENPDVTPD
+323 
-332 NPDENPDVTPDNPD
+332 
-346 ENPDVTPDKPDENPD
+346 
-361 VTPDKPDEN
+361 
-370 PDVKPDKPEGNNG
+370 KPDKPEGNNG

-389 GEDGNDGEEVIEPQ
+389 EEDGNGGHGGEEVIKPQ
-403 IHPEGNN
+403 IHPEGSN

-421 LFQIRKQS
+421 LSQIRKQS
-429 IPSIGTTDVL
+429 IPHIDTTDVL
-439 LNKKLSENANEILP
+439 VNKQSSEIAKEILP
-453 MTKIAHSSNQ
+453 MTKIVHSSNQ
-463 VANDKHS
+463 AANDKNS
-470 ATSTDEVTNQLPKT
+470 ATATEEATKQLPKT

>member
-89 VVRFENVDPA
+89 VVQFENVDPA

-146 HHLTPYS
+146 HHLTQYS

-163 GTGGVT
+163 GTGGLT
-169 EPDPNPKPDNPDEN
+169 ESDPNPDPNPKPDNPDENPDETPDNPDKNPDVTPDNPDEN

-195 DVTPDN
+195 DETPDNPDENPDVTPDNPDENPDETPDN

-235 DENPDET
+235 DENPDVT

-265 DNPDGNPDV
+265 DNPD
-274 TPDNPDGNPDVT
+274 
-286 PDNPDENPDAKPD
+286 ENPDA
-299 KPEGNPDVTPDN
+299 
-311 PDENPDVTPDNP
+311 
-323 DENPDVTPD
+323 
-332 NPDENPDVTPDNPD
+332 
-346 ENPDVTPDKPDENPD
+346 
-361 VTPDKPDEN
+361 
-370 PDVKPDKPEGNNG
+370 KPDKPEGNNG

-389 GEDGNDGEEVIEPQ
+389 EEDGNGGHGGEEVIKPQ
-403 IHPEGNN
+403 IHPEGSN

-421 LFQIRKQS
+421 LSQIRKQS
-429 IPSIGTTDVL
+429 IPHIDTTDVL
-439 LNKKLSENANEILP
+439 VNKQSSEIAKEILP
-453 MTKIAHSSNQ
+453 MTKIVHSSNQ
-463 VANDKHS
+463 AANDKNS
-470 ATSTDEVTNQLPKT
+470 ATATEEATKQLPKT

>member
-9 ASVLLSSVSVPVE
+9 ASVLLSSVSVSVE

-89 VVRFENVDPA
+89 VVQFENVDPA

-163 GTGGVT
+163 GTGGLT
-169 EPDPNPKPDNPDEN
+169 EPDPNPDPNPKPDNPDEN
-183 PDVTPDNPDENP
+183 PDETPDNPDK
-195 DVTPDN
+195 
-201 PDENPDVTP
+201 NPDVTP

-235 DENPDET
+235 DENPDVT

-265 DNPDGNPDV
+265 DNPD
-274 TPDNPDGNPDVT
+274 
-286 PDNPDENPDAKPD
+286 ENPDAKPD
-299 KPEGNPDVTPDN
+299 KPEGN
-311 PDENPDVTPDNP
+311 
-323 DENPDVTPD
+323 
-332 NPDENPDVTPDNPD
+332 
-346 ENPDVTPDKPDENPD
+346 
-361 VTPDKPDEN
+361 
-370 PDVKPDKPEGNNG
+370 NG
-383 NYEGDN
+383 DYEGDN
-389 GEDGNDGEEVIEPQ
+389 EEDGNGGHGGEEVIKPQ
-403 IHPEGNN
+403 IHPEGSN

-421 LFQIRKQS
+421 LSQIRKQS
-429 IPSIGTTDVL
+429 IPHIDTTDVL
-439 LNKKLSENANEILP
+439 VNKQSSEIAKEILP
-453 MTKIAHSSNQ
+453 MTKIVHSSNQ
-463 VANDKHS
+463 AANDKNS
-470 ATSTDEVTNQLPKT
+470 ATATEEATKQLPKT

>member
-36 LASHSVWAN
+36 LAAHSGWAN
-45 VNQIKFLEEHV
+45 VNQIKFLEEHA
-56 SANSGIMRLK
+56 SANSGIMKLS

-89 VVRFENVDPA
+89 VVQFENVDPA

-104 DPASLVFHNKL
+104 DPASLVFNNKL

-125 QPINRPAL
+125 QPISRPAL
-133 FTVKVADGQPEDS
+133 FSVKVADGQPGDR

-216 PDVTPDNPDENPDE
+216 PDVTPDNPDENPD
-230 TPDNP
+230 
-235 DENPDET
+235 
-242 PDNPDENPDETPDN
+242 
-256 PDENPDVTP
+256 
-265 DNPDGNPDV
+265 
-274 TPDNPDGNPDVT
+274 VT
-286 PDNPDENPDAKPD
+286 PDNPDE
-299 KPEGNPDVTPDN
+299 N

-323 DENPDVTPD
+323 DENPDVTPE

-361 VTPDKPDEN
+361 VTPDNPDEN
-370 PDVKPDKPEGNNG
+370 PDTKPDKPEGNNG

-389 GEDGNDGEEVIEPQ
+389 EEDGNGEHGGGEVIEPQ
-403 IHPEGNN
+403 IHPEGSN

-421 LFQIRKQS
+421 LSQIRKQS
-429 IPSIGTTDVL
+429 IPSVGTTDVL
-439 LNKKLSENANEILP
+439 VNKQSSESAKEILP
-453 MTKIAHSSNQ
+453 VTKIVHSSNQ
-463 VANDKHS
+463 AANDKNS
-470 ATSTDEVTNQLPKT
+470 ATATEEATKQLPKT

-506 FRKIN
+506 LRKNN

>member
-89 VVRFENVDPA
+89 VVQFENVDPA

-146 HHLTPYS
+146 HHLTQYS

-163 GTGGVT
+163 GTGGLT
-169 EPDPNPKPDNPDEN
+169 EPDPNPDPNPKPDNPDEN
-183 PDVTPDNPDENP
+183 PDETPDNPDKNPDVTPDNPDENPDETPDNPDENP

-201 PDENPDVTP
+201 PDENPDETP

-242 PDNPDENPDETPDN
+242 PDNPDENPDVTPDNPDENPDETPDN
-256 PDENPDVTP
+256 PDENPDE
-265 DNPDGNPDV
+265 
-274 TPDNPDGNPDVT
+274 T

-299 KPEGNPDVTPDN
+299 KPEGN
-311 PDENPDVTPDNP
+311 
-323 DENPDVTPD
+323 
-332 NPDENPDVTPDNPD
+332 
-346 ENPDVTPDKPDENPD
+346 
-361 VTPDKPDEN
+361 
-370 PDVKPDKPEGNNG
+370 NG

-389 GEDGNDGEEVIEPQ
+389 EENGNGGHGGEEVIKPQ
-403 IHPEGNN
+403 IHPEGSN

-421 LFQIRKQS
+421 LSQIRKQS
-429 IPSIGTTDVL
+429 IPHIDTTDVL
-439 LNKKLSENANEILP
+439 VNKQSSEIAKEILP
-453 MTKIAHSSNQ
+453 MTKIVHSSNQ
-463 VANDKHS
+463 AANDKNS
-470 ATSTDEVTNQLPKT
+470 ATATEEATKQLPKT

-494 FGLLITGMSMVT
+494 FGLLITGMSMFT

>member
-125 QPINRPAL
+125 QPISRPAL

-169 EPDPNPKPDNPDEN
+169 EPDPNPDPNPKPDNPDEN

-235 DENPDET
+235 NENPDVTPDNPDENPDET
-242 PDNPDENPDETPDN
+242 PDNPDENPDETPDNPDENPDVTPDNPDENPDVTPDNPDENPDETPDNPDEKPDVTPDNPDGNPDVTPDDPDENPDETPDN

-274 TPDNPDGNPDVT
+274 TPDNPD
-286 PDNPDENPDAKPD
+286 ENPDA
-299 KPEGNPDVTPDN
+299 
-311 PDENPDVTPDNP
+311 
-323 DENPDVTPD
+323 
-332 NPDENPDVTPDNPD
+332 
-346 ENPDVTPDKPDENPD
+346 
-361 VTPDKPDEN
+361 
-370 PDVKPDKPEGNNG
+370 KPDKPEGNNG

-389 GEDGNDGEEVIEPQ
+389 EEDGNGGHGGEEVIKPQ
-403 IHPEGNN
+403 IHPEGSN

>member
-36 LASHSVWAN
+36 LAAHSGWAN
-45 VNQIKFLEEHV
+45 VNQIKFLEEHA
-56 SANSGIMRLK
+56 SANSGIMKLS

-89 VVRFENVDPA
+89 VVQFENVDPA

-104 DPASLVFHNKL
+104 DPASLVFNNKL

-125 QPINRPAL
+125 QPISRPAL
-133 FTVKVADGQPEDS
+133 FSVKVADGQPGDR

-216 PDVTPDNPDENPDE
+216 PDVTPDNPDENPD
-230 TPDNP
+230 
-235 DENPDET
+235 
-242 PDNPDENPDETPDN
+242 
-256 PDENPDVTP
+256 
-265 DNPDGNPDV
+265 
-274 TPDNPDGNPDVT
+274 
-286 PDNPDENPDAKPD
+286 
-299 KPEGNPDVTPDN
+299 VTPDN

-323 DENPDVTPD
+323 DENPDVTPENPD
-332 NPDENPDVTPDNPD
+332 ENPDVTPNNPDENPDVTPENPDENPDVTPDNPD

-361 VTPDKPDEN
+361 VTPDNPDEN
-370 PDVKPDKPEGNNG
+370 PDTKPDKPEGNNG

-389 GEDGNDGEEVIEPQ
+389 EEDGNGEHGGGEVIEPQ
-403 IHPEGNN
+403 IHPEGSN

-421 LFQIRKQS
+421 LSQIRKQS
-429 IPSIGTTDVL
+429 IPSVGTTDVL
-439 LNKKLSENANEILP
+439 VNKQSSESAKEILP
-453 MTKIAHSSNQ
+453 VTKIVHSSNQ
-463 VANDKHS
+463 AANDKNS
-470 ATSTDEVTNQLPKT
+470 ATATEEATKQLPKT

-506 FRKIN
+506 LRKNN

>member
-36 LASHSVWAN
+36 LAAHSGWAN
-45 VNQIKFLEEHV
+45 VNQIKFLEEHA
-56 SANSGIMRLK
+56 SANSGIMKLS

-89 VVRFENVDPA
+89 VVQFENVDPA

-104 DPASLVFHNKL
+104 DPASLVFNNKL

-125 QPINRPAL
+125 QPISRPAL
-133 FTVKVADGQPEDS
+133 FSVKVADGQPGDR

-216 PDVTPDNPDENPDE
+216 PDVTPE
-230 TPDNP
+230 
-235 DENPDET
+235 
-242 PDNPDENPDETPDN
+242 
-256 PDENPDVTP
+256 
-265 DNPDGNPDV
+265 
-274 TPDNPDGNPDVT
+274 
-286 PDNPDENPDAKPD
+286 
-299 KPEGNPDVTPDN
+299 
-311 PDENPDVTPDNP
+311 
-323 DENPDVTPD
+323 

-361 VTPDKPDEN
+361 VTPDNPDEN
-370 PDVKPDKPEGNNG
+370 PDTKPDKPEGNNG

-389 GEDGNDGEEVIEPQ
+389 EEDGNGEHGGGEVIEPQ
-403 IHPEGNN
+403 IHPEGSN

-421 LFQIRKQS
+421 LSQIRKQS
-429 IPSIGTTDVL
+429 IPSVGTTDVL
-439 LNKKLSENANEILP
+439 VNKQSSESAKEILP
-453 MTKIAHSSNQ
+453 VTKIVHSSNQ
-463 VANDKHS
+463 AANDKNS
-470 ATSTDEVTNQLPKT
+470 ATATEEATKQLPKT

-506 FRKIN
+506 LRKNN

>member
-9 ASVLLSSVSVPVE
+9 ASVLLSSVSVSVE

-80 GDIQPILQS
+80 RDIQPILQS
-89 VVRFENVDPA
+89 VVQFENVDPA

-163 GTGGVT
+163 GTGGLT
-169 EPDPNPKPDNPDEN
+169 EPDPNPDPNPKPDNPDENPDETPDNPDKN

-201 PDENPDVTP
+201 PDENPDETP

-256 PDENPDVTP
+256 PDENPD
-265 DNPDGNPDV
+265 
-274 TPDNPDGNPDVT
+274 
-286 PDNPDENPDAKPD
+286 ENPDA
-299 KPEGNPDVTPDN
+299 
-311 PDENPDVTPDNP
+311 
-323 DENPDVTPD
+323 
-332 NPDENPDVTPDNPD
+332 
-346 ENPDVTPDKPDENPD
+346 
-361 VTPDKPDEN
+361 
-370 PDVKPDKPEGNNG
+370 KPDKPEGNNG

-389 GEDGNDGEEVIEPQ
+389 EEDGNGGHGGEEVIKPQ
-403 IHPEGNN
+403 IHPEGSN

-421 LFQIRKQS
+421 LSQIRKQS
-429 IPSIGTTDVL
+429 IPHIDTTDVL
-439 LNKKLSENANEILP
+439 VNKQSSEIAKEILP
-453 MTKIAHSSNQ
+453 MTKIVHSSNQ
-463 VANDKHS
+463 AANDKNS
-470 ATSTDEVTNQLPKT
+470 ATATEEATKQLPKT

>member
-9 ASVLLSSVSVPVE
+9 ASVLLSSVSLPVE

-45 VNQIKFLEEHV
+45 VNQIKFLEEH
-56 SANSGIMRLK
+56 ALENSGIIRLK

-104 DPASLVFHNKL
+104 DPASLVFNNKL

-133 FTVKVADGQPEDS
+133 FTVKVADGQPEDR

-153 QRQTVEQKAG
+153 QRQTVEQTTG

-169 EPDPNPKPDNPDEN
+169 DPDPKPDNPDGNPDVTPDNPNENPDVTPDNPNENPDVTPDNPDENPDVTPDNPDENPDVTPDNPDENPDETPDNPDEN

-216 PDVTPDNPDENPDE
+216 PDVTPDNPDENPD
-230 TPDNP
+230 
-235 DENPDET
+235 
-242 PDNPDENPDETPDN
+242 
-256 PDENPDVTP
+256 
-265 DNPDGNPDV
+265 
-274 TPDNPDGNPDVT
+274 VT

-299 KPEGNPDVTPDN
+299 KPEGN
-311 PDENPDVTPDNP
+311 
-323 DENPDVTPD
+323 
-332 NPDENPDVTPDNPD
+332 
-346 ENPDVTPDKPDENPD
+346 
-361 VTPDKPDEN
+361 
-370 PDVKPDKPEGNNG
+370 NG

-389 GEDGNDGEEVIEPQ
+389 GEDGHGGEEVIKPQ

-410 PTITIPEQVKP
+410 PTLPIPEQVKP
-421 LFQIRKQS
+421 LSQIRRQS
-429 IPSIGTTDVL
+429 SLSIGTTDGLV
-439 LNKKLSENANEILP
+439 NKKSFESEKEILP

-463 VANDKHS
+463 VANDKNS
-470 ATSTDEVTNQLPKT
+470 ATSTEEAMKQFPKT
-484 GEHNRFFTWM
+484 GEHNRFFPWV
-494 FGLLITGMSMVT
+494 FGLLISGMSIVT